1 MLVAT
6 PFDYRK
12 DNPKIPTAKDF
23 KSERTIVSLRLGY
36 EDAMNGKVWALLP
49 PGFRYTAAAEAY
61 PVPNKFS
68 DLMKLTAIPIA
79 ARLHSPGAVYL
90 KRCRQACKDM
100 SARRQSATLD
110 LSNRRANAKTA
121 YDNYR
126 HDMLELR
133 SKMQAERNKVV
144 LAAEECI
151 ASLNDLFKLGRK
163 GLDGMMRAHLEN
175 GEWQGEAINASAF
188 RDCFKM
194 VSAAVKGL
202 GAATGDDKGSAREA
216 VLEEVAASL
225 EDTQAALSLAPG
237 SEKPQ

>member
-1 MLVAT
+1 MAT
-6 PFDYRK
+6 PYDGRK
-12 DNPKIPTAKDF
+12 DNPKIPTNKDF
-23 KSERTIVSLRLGY
+23 KSERTIVSLNLGY

-49 PGFRYTAAAEAY
+49 PGFRYTVAAENY

-68 DLMKLTAIPIA
+68 DLMKLSAIPIA
-79 ARLHSPGAVYL
+79 PNLRSPGVIYL
-90 KRCRQACKDM
+90 KRCRKACTEFSK
-100 SARRQSATLD
+100 RRQSALLD

-133 SKMQAERNKVV
+133 EKMKQEKNKVRQV
-144 LAAEECI
+144 AEECI

-163 GLDGMMRAHLEN
+163 GLDGMMRAHLEQKT
-175 GEWQGEAINASAF
+175 WQGEPVTGAAF

-202 GAATGDDKGSAREA
+202 GAATEDQKESAREA
-216 VLEEVAASL
+216 VLEEVAKSM
-225 EDTQAALSLAPG
+225 EDTQAALSMAPG
-237 SEKPQ
+237 SEKIQ